1 MVVGRKY
8 ANQVGCGAHISNRI
22 LKLNGPLHGPFCS
35 GSRRIAQTGAFNLQA
50 RPGPVAYASGMSSA
64 EQAIALF
71 ADREAGPATGYGATP
86 SSEDTWDVRRA
97 IVRARSALISM
108 RLDDAWRATTQL
120 RRLLG
125 NRPDWYFAGYG
136 RATRILEAS
145 ILAAE
150 DDFTAARTALM
161 GVASNSTDSLAATI
175 LRYVSWKIG
184 ERAEVSPVDTVD
196 YLAPPVGGKTVDRI
210 LSLCVSA
217 ALTFDRL
224 QLAVSAN
231 LATEALQLAR
241 LRYGCVSAM
250 TTFPAALLAQVAYE
264 QGRFEEAEALLRP
277 RLSVF
282 RSSGMRECLGRATV
296 LLARLS
302 LHRGRHREALALLR
316 ETEALGRGRR
326 WPGLVSIVSSE
337 HARAVDT
344 LRPDEGGEDR
354 YSRDQAP
361 IVLSDRGQ
369 RASVPPDEGLSFSA
383 LESALRRVCA
393 AASDRSHDSAHEL
406 LIPWLRI
413 GAARG
418 LRMAFLDAGRPL
430 VALLGRLYHAL
441 PTNDPR
447 LSDLRP
453 YIATLLRSTIQPNTE
468 ESPSKP
474 YPLLSRRETGI
485 LQMIARGMSNKR
497 IAQSLGITPET
508 VKSHAKSIFIK
519 LATRTR
525 AQAVARAEAIGFL

>member
-1 MVVGRKY
+1 MSLST
-8 ANQVGCGAHISNRI
+8 A
-22 LKLNGPLHGPFCS
+22 
-35 GSRRIAQTGAFNLQA
+35 GSRRIAQAGAFNLQA
-50 RPGPVAYASGMSSA
+50 RPRIVAYAAGMSSA

-71 ADREAGPATGYGATP
+71 ADREAEQTSDYFMSYRGTRNGGIR
-86 SSEDTWDVRRA
+86 SSEETWEIRRA

-108 RLDDAWRATTQL
+108 RLDDASRATTQL
-120 RRLLG
+120 RRLLA

-150 DDFTAARTALM
+150 DDFSAARTALK
-161 GVASNSTDSLAATI
+161 GVASNSADSLAATI
-175 LRYVSWKIG
+175 LRYVSWKLG
-184 ERAEVSPVDTVD
+184 ERAEVCPIDTVD
-196 YLAPPVGGKTVDRI
+196 YLAVPVGGKAVYRI

-217 ALTFDRL
+217 ALAFDRL

-241 LRYGCVSAM
+241 LRYGNLSPM
-250 TTFPAALLAQVAYE
+250 STFPATLLAQVAYE

-277 RLSVF
+277 RLSVI
-282 RSSGMRECLGRATV
+282 RASGIRECLGRASV

-316 ETEALGRGRR
+316 ETEALGRARR
-326 WPGLVSIVSSE
+326 WPSLVSVASSE
-337 HARAVDT
+337 YARAVEMI
-344 LRPDEGGEDR
+344 RSEERFEDR
-354 YSRDQAP
+354 S
-361 IVLSDRGQ
+361 SRGQ
-369 RASVPPDEGLSFSA
+369 VPIAVLTSEDLDHLAAGQGPSFSGVA
-383 LESALRRVCA
+383 TALRGVCA
-393 AASDRSHDSAHEL
+393 AASGGFDGADREL

-418 LRMAFLDAGRPL
+418 LRMVFLDTGRPL
-430 VALLGRLYHAL
+430 LGLLERLYRAL

-453 YIATLLRSTIQPNTE
+453 YIATLLRSTAQPNTE
-468 ESPSKP
+468 EPQAKA

-485 LQMIARGMSNKR
+485 LQMIAHGMSNKR